1 MAFVPTCDEFF
12 LRHALDKYVN
22 LKKQALFFIDSKQP
36 IKCLK
41 AAYQPSEQSDVST
54 IQAISGNFVD
64 DLVRRVSRQEIHV
77 GYLNSQIIAIG
88 LIIKSQLWADQ
99 ASIGMF
105 THEAYRRQGIGAQTV
120 LYLKHVCH
128 NCDMRPLAGCRYNNT
143 KSQMT
148 LQAAGMV
155 IMTRLLRFTF

>member
-1 MAFVPTCDEFF
+1 M
-12 LRHALDKYVN
+12 DKYVN

-36 IKCLK
+36 IKLK
-41 AAYQPSEQSDVST
+41 GNSLKVLYRLAEQLDVST
-54 IQAISGNFVD
+54 SQAISGNFVD
-64 DLVRRVSRQEIHV
+64 DLADRVSRQEIHV

-88 LIIKSQLWADQ
+88 LIIKSQLWDNR

-105 THEAYRRQGIGAQTV
+105 TNEAYRRQGIGTQTV

-128 NCDMRPLAGCRYNNT
+128 NCDMQPLAGCRYNNT

-155 IMTRLLRFTF
+155 TMTRLLRFTF